1 MQFPFNPIERA
12 AEVESLVMQGNKR
25 AYYRFRHAP
34 FYGEKGI
41 VTADALGC
49 NFLCAYCWNYA
60 RNEKPIASKFS
71 APSEVAIKLEKIA
84 EKKDCHQFRLSGS
97 EPILGLASAKHIANV
112 IKLCPGQWVIET
124 NGLMLGYDLS
134 LLKLFPKNLLWRVTI
149 KATGKETFE
158 KVTGAKGKFAEYP
171 VAAITEM
178 ENSNLNLE
186 VAYNPKF
193 VPDVDWFRNFDCEF
207 ETTHYYPGVK
217 PRMLA
222 RGLV

>member
-1 MQFPFNPIERA
+1 MQPFDPIQRSSEI
-12 AEVESLVMQGNKR
+12 ESMTMQGDKR
-25 AYYRFRHAP
+25 AYYRFRHAD
-34 FYGEKGI
+34 FYGPKGI
-41 VTADALGC
+41 VTADAVGC

-60 RNEKPIASKFS
+60 RNEHPENVGEFWS
-71 APSEVAIKLEKIA
+71 PVEVSTKLQKIA
-84 EKKDCHQFRLSGS
+84 AKKGCKQFRLSGS
-97 EPILGLASAKHIANV
+97 EPILGKASAKHIAEV

-149 KATGKETFE
+149 KATGEEMFE

-171 VAAITEM
+171 IAAITEM

-193 VPDVDWFRNFDCEF
+193 VPDVEWFRNFNCEF

-217 PRMLA
+217 QRMIA